1 MNKAVVFFSLLLFT
15 LCVRAQD
22 KQIYLADPTIYAE
35 NGTYYLYGTGYSSDI
50 GFTAFTSRDLLK
62 WKGPSGALDGRVLI
76 GGQKAFG
83 TAGFWAPQVFKYNNR
98 YFMAYAANEYIAI
111 ASAPSPL
118 GPFTQDFVGRLETDR
133 KQIDPFIFFDT
144 DGKIYLFYV
153 RLIHGNRIFVAE
165 MKPDLS
171 GIIPETMT
179 ECIHAE
185 DEWENVP
192 HNKYGVTEGPTVIK
206 RDSIYY
212 LFYSANDF
220 RDVNYAIGYATS
232 KSPFGPWKRYEGNPI
247 VSRKLLKVNGTG
259 HGDLFVDN
267 NGALQYVFHV
277 HNSDSVVAPRRTA
290 LITIKEKKKHGITV
304 FQPLPKTFHLL
315 NLAD

>member
-118 GPFTQDFVGRLETDR
+118 LSIVLMNGCFSAHLDEMNLKAALVPGCRNGSSHRLRT
-133 KQIDPFIFFDT
+133 T
-144 DGKIYLFYV
+144 
-153 RLIHGNRIFVAE
+153 A
-165 MKPDLS
+165 S
-171 GIIPETMT
+171 T
-179 ECIHAE
+179 
-185 DEWENVP
+185 
-192 HNKYGVTEGPTVIK
+192 
-206 RDSIYY
+206 
-212 LFYSANDF
+212 
-220 RDVNYAIGYATS
+220 
-232 KSPFGPWKRYEGNPI
+232 
-247 VSRKLLKVNGTG
+247 
-259 HGDLFVDN
+259 
-267 NGALQYVFHV
+267 
-277 HNSDSVVAPRRTA
+277 AP
-290 LITIKEKKKHGITV
+290 
-304 FQPLPKTFHLL
+304 
-315 NLAD
+315 